1 MAGALLYFAFVD
13 VLAFGGLTKH
23 LDRERD
29 QAMLLGSFHF
39 FSVRLAIGAAALV
52 AYYVQSFPAWRLAAF
67 LPTTIYLLVLGASP
81 QQPTHGTT
89 RRMVERTD
97 LAT

>member
-39 FSVRLAIGAAALV
+39 FSARLAIGTAALV
-52 AYYVQSFPAWRLAAF
+52 SLLCPELSRLAPGR
-67 LPTTIYLLVLGASP
+67 LPADDHLPSRPGSESTAAYAWDHQENG
-81 QQPTHGTT
+81 
-89 RRMVERTD
+89 
-97 LAT
+97 

>member
-1 MAGALLYFAFVD
+1 VLDFAFVG

-23 LDRERD
+23 LARERD
-29 QAMLLGSFHF
+29 RAMLSGSFHF

-52 AYYVQSFPAWRLAAF
+52 AYYVQSFPAWPLAAF
-67 LPTTIYLLVLGASP
+67 LSTTIYLLVLGASP
-81 QQPTHGTT
+81 QPPTHGTT
-89 RRMVERTD
+89 GRMVERTD

>member
-1 MAGALLYFAFVD
+1 MAGAELDFAFVR

-39 FSVRLAIGAAALV
+39 FSVRLAIGATALV
-52 AYYVQSFPAWRLAAF
+52 AYYVQSFPAW
-67 LPTTIYLLVLGASP
+67 PPGGLLVDDHLPSRPGSESTAAYAWD
-81 QQPTHGTT
+81 QRENG
-89 RRMVERTD
+89 
-97 LAT
+97 